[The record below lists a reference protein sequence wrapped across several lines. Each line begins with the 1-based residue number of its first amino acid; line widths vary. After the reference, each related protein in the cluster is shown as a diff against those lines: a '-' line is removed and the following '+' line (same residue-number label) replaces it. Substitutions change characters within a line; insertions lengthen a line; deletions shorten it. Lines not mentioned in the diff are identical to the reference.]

1 MTTQNL
7 KQQPNSGSN
16 SSIIE
21 LPSLMHPD
29 AWDDPIFF
37 DDIETP
43 NISGN
48 ILPGIFGEFAA
59 GLAQAMETPE
69 ALSVMAIL
77 GVISTIVAK
86 RFKVSPKE
94 GWHEPL
100 NIYTLIALPPANHKS
115 IILRHCTAPL
125 IKWEREQV
133 HLHAAE
139 IKRRYSER
147 KTQEKIIEALRCKA
161 GKLDDVLEQQS
172 LMQDIAQK
180 ETELSEIPVLPQLF
194 VNDVTPESLLTLMH
208 EQDGRLAIFSD
219 EGGVLETLS
228 GLYSNGVA
236 NIDIL
241 LKGIDGGEIRVRRK
255 DKNILLN
262 PYLTVV
268 LAVQPSIIQ
277 QLADKKA
284 FLGNGTLERFLYA
297 IPKSNLG
304 YRTHNKPPLSKDIE
318 EAYHN
323 KIQALLNKFVGQNN
337 PLLLHPKQQLQ
348 MTQVLTLSPE
358 AYDLWHGFQADTESD
373 LRPDGRLASCL
384 GWGGK
389 LCGYML
395 RLAGLLHI
403 AKLDVEAEVNLT
415 IDYDSMTKAFML
427 AALLTEHAIA
437 AFGLMGLDQPT
448 ADAKL
453 IWQWLKSRQQQSF
466 TQSELLLAL
475 RNRRIGKSERLSKAL
490 RLLKERNLIS
500 GPIKLPTRKPTTIYY
515 VSPVALES
523 KSEKS

>member
-1 MTTQNL
+1 MTTQILN
-7 KQQPNSGSN
+7 QSSNAASN

-21 LPSLMHPD
+21 LPSLSHAE
-29 AWDDPIFF
+29 AWDDPIYF

-43 NISGN
+43 NISGD
-48 ILPGIFGEFAA
+48 ILPGIFGEFAS

-69 ALSVMAIL
+69 ALSVMTIL
-77 GVISTIVAK
+77 GVISAVVAK
-86 RFKVSPKE
+86 RFNVSPKE
-94 GWHEPL
+94 GWYEPL

-125 IKWEREQV
+125 IHWEREQA
-133 HLHAAE
+133 HLHSAE

-147 KTQEKIIEALRCKA
+147 KTQEKIIEGLRCKA
-161 GKLDDVLEQQS
+161 AKIDDVLEQQR

-180 ETELSEIPVLPQLF
+180 ETELLEVPVLPQLF

-219 EGGVLETLS
+219 EGGILETLS

-236 NIDIL
+236 NVDIL
-241 LKGIDGGEIRVRRK
+241 LKGIDGGEVRVRRK
-255 DKNILLN
+255 DKSILLN

-268 LAVQPSIIQ
+268 LAVQPSVIQ
-277 QLADKKA
+277 QLAEKKA
-284 FLGNGTLERFLYA
+284 FLGNGTLERFLYV

-304 YRTHNKPPLSKDIE
+304 YRTHNKPPLSKHIE

-323 KIQALLNKFVGQNN
+323 KIQALLNKFAVHAQNMEG
-337 PLLLHPKQQLQ
+337 H
-348 MTQVLTLSPE
+348 VLTLSHE
-358 AYDLWHGFQADTESD
+358 AYDLWHGFQADNESD

-403 AKLDVEAEVNLT
+403 AKLDVETEINLT
-415 IDYDSMTKAFML
+415 IDYDSMDKAFML
-427 AALLTEHAIA
+427 AVLLTEHAIA
-437 AFGLMGLDQPT
+437 AFGVMGLDQST

-453 IWQWLKSRQQQSF
+453 IWQWLKSRQQPSF

-475 RNRRIGKSERLSKAL
+475 RNRRLGKSERLTKAL

-500 GPIKLPTRKPTTIYY
+500 DPIKLPTRKPTTIYY
-515 VSPVALES
+515 VSPIALAQV
-523 KSEKS
+523 K